1 MIFVCVHFFVGKI
14 FYSFPYGVCV
24 FSVIPVSIKM

>member
-1 MIFVCVHFFVGKI
+1 MIFVCVHVFVGKI
-14 FYSFPYGVCV
+14 FPWGVCV